1 MIGQLEQVIAE
12 AREETATL
20 SRFGQGDIAAAV
32 ESILDSLTGT
42 KEMRELLTWHDETG
56 AVLLS
61 GKPAGYFQNRFEG
74 WEKRGLAR
82 MVGRGRRQYRE
93 VVIPKR
99 ETMADVL
106 ADAER
111 TAEEDRR

>member
-1 MIGQLEQVIAE
+1 MIEQVIAE

-20 SRFGQGDIAAAV
+20 SRYGHEETAAAV
-32 ESILDSLTGT
+32 GTILDTLTST
-42 KEMRELLTWHDETG
+42 VEMRELLTWHDETG

-74 WEKRGLAR
+74 WEKRRLAR
-82 MVGRGRRQYRE
+82 MAGRGRRQYRE